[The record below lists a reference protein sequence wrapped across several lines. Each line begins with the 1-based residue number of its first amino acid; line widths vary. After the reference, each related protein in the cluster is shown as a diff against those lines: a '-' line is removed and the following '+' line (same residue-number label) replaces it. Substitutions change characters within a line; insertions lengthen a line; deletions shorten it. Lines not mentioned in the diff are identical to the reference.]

1 MRALRLLKIRTFVA
15 ALIAVA
21 FVAPTATASTSGTTA
36 NRPQVLIAVTNSE
49 SMDGNTAGAI
59 MLGSGTADTS
69 LAGSSSPPTYL
80 IPTGFQP
87 PLGAGTAPAG
97 SAPYVL
103 ANAAFGNATSD
114 NGPSRLNMAKQAIG
128 NMIGQYA
135 GTLDFALED
144 FSVSG
149 IAAYTTWVYYMS
161 PNNQG
166 FTFTN
171 TPTSEVIGSG
181 KPFTVAN
188 PCRGYTTAGV
198 SSVLASNCTALDGY
212 YTAKGQAS
220 IAAFSYMLVGDASDE
235 PSINDVLYSSGNP
248 EVYINDGGT
257 YAANYGLFNYGTAIQ
272 PPTSTPYTVF
282 ALGDYNSGQIYVG
295 YNAATPPAP
304 MVTGPT
310 NAGFVPYSPEV
321 MYAQRGFG
329 FGGSQSASS
338 GNIAVSMQTA
348 GSSPSATTISA
359 MLSAFTGTALRPE
372 TSNAGTK
379 EIKAAAGQAPV
390 AGLLAK
396 AKLYLASAKSGS
408 CQQQYVVLI
417 TDGLPTEDLQ
427 GKLWPP
433 LGSAAATGYGV
444 TASFN
449 TNGTLGTTNDQ
460 AATDTIS
467 AITAL
472 KTAGIKTYVV
482 GLGAGVDPSVH
493 PTAAPFLTAM
503 AIAGGTTNYFPA
515 TSSTAINAALMSIA
529 DQIYRASAIAA
540 PIPPVTIAS
549 GSLVYEV
556 STNPVPVAGH
566 VQAYAVAA
574 SGQPGTSPS
583 WDAGGLMTA
592 TTRQAT
598 LLSTDTSGDVVHL
611 TSMDS
616 AAFNLTATPC
626 VPDVATVIAYTI
638 DPSYAMT
645 NTAGTNCT
653 YLAGRQL
660 GWFLGGFG
668 LQNAARL
675 LAPPSNPNYLSNA
688 SYLTFARSEQAR
700 TPSLLFNNEDGF
712 LYAVNAQT
720 GALEW
725 GWMPRPFVAQLQ
737 NFASFQNLQLFNGDL
752 TTVDAVNGAG
762 SWATYVVGAAQGSTG
777 AGSSVAYYALKLGTV
792 TATAPTAMPI
802 SLAWWQGF
810 ANGQPPSER
819 NGIHPVAQAPS
830 VAILGGSAY
839 AVYIVNTTSGS
850 TVTSTLTE
858 QNVATGTISSN
869 ALSFTASG
877 EWFYDQN
884 SSTLWVGDTSGNL
897 WQVDISGT
905 ASADVGAINT
915 IGPAYAASTQV
926 SPITYVGYTMLAGIP
941 YAWATNGSGIT
952 AFGIG
957 ANGWQPLWAA
967 TSTSGYLASVSTSGR
982 ITWST
987 TSAVPPLT
995 TGASVSDAPGLGPGG
1010 VLGVPAYVP
1019 PASGSCNQGAGY
1031 DDFYNLATGAFPTG
1045 AITTIQQTPIT
1056 QDIYVSA
1063 GIAFTPRFAIS
1074 ATGVPAFIGGQ
1085 GTLSPPNPLLF
1096 AKSTVNLPVAWR
1108 QH

>member
-1 MRALRLLKIRTFVA
+1 MRALVVAVTAVAIA
-15 ALIAVA
+15 ALPWRTLPLAQA
-21 FVAPTATASTSGTTA
+21 ATAGTTA
-36 NRPQVLIAVTNSE
+36 NRPQVLVAVTNSE

-59 MLGSGTADTS
+59 MLGAGTADAS
-69 LAGSSSPPTYL
+69 LAGSSSPPNYQ
-80 IPTGFQP
+80 IPSGFLP
-87 PLGAGTAPAG
+87 PLGTGSAPTG

-103 ANAAFGNATSD
+103 TNAAFGNKTSD

-144 FSVSG
+144 FSVSN

-161 PNNQG
+161 PNGQG

-171 TPTSEVIGSG
+171 TAISAVLGSG
-181 KPFTVAN
+181 QPFTVAN
-188 PCRGYTTAGV
+188 PCAGYTGSGV
-198 SSVLASNCTALDGY
+198 SSTLKSNCTSLDNY
-212 YTAKGQAS
+212 YKAKGQSS
-220 IAAFSYMLVGDASDE
+220 IAGFTYMLVGDASDE

-257 YAANYGLFNYGTAIQ
+257 YAANSGLSNYGTTIQ

-282 ALGDYNSGQIYVG
+282 SLSNYNNGQIYVG
-295 YNAATPPAP
+295 YRSATPSAP
-304 MVTGPT
+304 KVTGPT
-310 NAGFVPYSPEV
+310 NAGFVPYSQEV

-329 FGGSQSASS
+329 FGGTQSASS
-338 GNIAVSMQTA
+338 GNIAVGMQTS

-359 MLSAFTGTALRPE
+359 MLSAFTGTALQPE
-372 TSNAGTK
+372 TNSASTG
-379 EIKAAAGQAPV
+379 EIKAAAGQSPM

-396 AKLYLASAKSGS
+396 AKSYLSSAKSGS

-417 TDGLPTEDLQ
+417 TDGLPTEDLD
-427 GKLWPP
+427 GNLWPP
-433 LGSAAATGYGV
+433 LGSAAAAGYGV

-449 TNGTLGTTNDQ
+449 ADGTLGTTNDQ

-467 AITAL
+467 AINAL
-472 KTAGIKTYVV
+472 SAAGIKTYIV
-482 GLGAGVDPSVH
+482 GLGAGVDPSVN
-493 PTAAPFLTAM
+493 PTAAQFLTAM
-503 AIAGGTTNYFPA
+503 AIAGGTSNYFPA
-515 TSSTAINAALMSIA
+515 TSSTAINAALTSIA
-529 DQIYRASAIAA
+529 NQIYRASAIAA
-540 PIPPVTIAS
+540 PIPPVTIS
-549 GSLVYEV
+549 NGSLIYEV
-556 STNPVPVAGH
+556 STNPVPIAGH
-566 VQAYAVAA
+566 VQAYAVSA
-574 SGQPGTSPS
+574 SGQPGTSAS
-583 WDAGGLMTA
+583 WDAGSLMTA
-592 TTRQAT
+592 ANRQSA
-598 LLSTDTSGDVVHL
+598 LLSNDASGDVVKL

-616 AAFNLTATPC
+616 AAFNLTATAC
-626 VPDVATVIAYTI
+626 VPDVATVIAYTV

-645 NTAGTNCT
+645 NTSGTTCT

-688 SYLTFARSEQAR
+688 SYLTFARGQQNR
-700 TPSLLFNNEDGF
+700 TPSLLFNNADGF

-725 GWMPRPFVAQLQ
+725 GWMPRPFVSQLQ
-737 NFASFQNLQLFNGDL
+737 NFATFENLQQFNGDF
-752 TTVDAVNGAG
+752 TTVDAVDGTGN
-762 SWATYVVGAAQGSTG
+762 WATYVVGAAQGSTG
-777 AGSSVAYYALKLGTV
+777 TGGSVAYYALKLGTA
-792 TATAPTAMPI
+792 TSTAPTVTPTNV
-802 SLAWWQGF
+802 AWWTSYSG
-810 ANGQPPSER
+810 GQPPSES
-819 NGIHPVAQAPS
+819 NSTHPVAQAPS
-830 VAILGGSAY
+830 IAIIAGKAY
-839 AVYIVNTTSGS
+839 AVYIVNTTSGG
-850 TVTSTLTE
+850 TTTSTLVE
-858 QNVATGTISSN
+858 QNVATGTVSSN
-869 ALSFTASG
+869 ALSFTVSG
-877 EWFYDQN
+877 EWFHDQG
-884 SSTLWVGDTSGNL
+884 SGTLWVGDTSGNL

-915 IGPAYAASTQV
+915 IGPAYAASTQAA
-926 SPITYVGYTMLAGIP
+926 PISYVGYTMLGGVP

-957 ANGWQPLWAA
+957 SNGWQPLWAA
-967 TSTSGYLASVSTSGR
+967 TNTSGYTASVTSSGR
-982 ITWST
+982 VSWST

-995 TGASVSDAPGLGPGG
+995 AGATVSDAPGLGPGG

-1019 PASGSCNQGAGY
+1019 PASGSCGQGSGY

-1056 QDIYVSA
+1056 QHVYVSA

-1085 GTLSPPNPLLF
+1085 GTLSPPNPLLL